1 MISDNTIVIGKIIST
16 HGIDGWLAIESY
28 SYPREN
34 IKTYNTYL
42 ILNEKYLPITINH
55 LKIMPKK
62 S

>member
-42 ILNEKYLPITINH
+42 IVDTKTFTYYY
-55 LKIMPKK
+55 
-62 S
+62 

>member
-34 IKTYNTYL
+34 INTYNTYL
-42 ILNEKYLPITINH
+42 IVDNNILPITI
-55 LKIMPKK
+55 KD
-62 S
+62 